1 MWFVKT
7 SRCKLESVDDMS
19 ANVLCGDF
27 GMSPLEHF
35 DVMANA
41 VYLPLVTQAALT
53 QGWPETLAKEVMGYF
68 NLTIANI
75 TTTIG
80 EKNGTT
86 SLPLPPSETSPLM
99 DEKER
104 TYQLETSIITW
115 TRQIKDIL
123 KADPEEELK
132 AGKHVGPDVEVA
144 YWEYQA
150 NNLNAISEQLKG
162 ARIQKVVEVLESIS
176 STYTPAFLQLCES
189 VQVAAAEANEN
200 VKFLAPLKPHLD
212 RLANADEFES
222 LDKTFVLIMH
232 SILLI
237 WKHSNYYNTPSR
249 LVLLMR
255 EICNDLIRQAH
266 KFLEPETILE
276 DEPQDAVDRLTSA
289 ALATSLRVHRRC

>member
-189 VQVAAAEANEN
+189 RR
-200 VKFLAPLKPHLD
+200 PRPT
-212 RLANADEFES
+212 RTS
-222 LDKTFVLIMH
+222 
-232 SILLI
+232 SS
-237 WKHSNYYNTPSR
+237 WRRSSR
-249 LVLLMR
+249 TWTGWPTR
-255 EICNDLIRQAH
+255 
-266 KFLEPETILE
+266 
-276 DEPQDAVDRLTSA
+276 
-289 ALATSLRVHRRC
+289 TSLSRWTRRSC